1 MKRSVPVKVK
11 LAARQMGENVSS
23 WRRMFNLTSEELAE
37 KAAVSRTTI
46 SRVENG
52 DPSVSFA
59 TMLSIYKVLGI
70 LDNVVMAT
78 DPYETDIGRLR
89 ADQQLPQ
96 RVRRRS

>member
-1 MKRSVPVKVK
+1 
-11 LAARQMGENVSS
+11 MGENVSS

-70 LDNVVMAT
+70 LDSVVMAT

>member
-1 MKRSVPVKVK
+1 
-11 LAARQMGENVSS
+11 MGENISS

-52 DPSVSFA
+52 DPSVSFT

-70 LDNVVMAT
+70 LDSVVMAT

>member
-1 MKRSVPVKVK
+1 MKRSVPAKVK

-70 LDNVVMAT
+70 LDGVVMAT